1 MKPEPDEWA
10 EHSGFNVQCSVEG
23 NGKGRKQ
30 KAEVVQVGQ
39 RKIVPPPDSST
50 AQLQL

>member
-1 MKPEPDEWA
+1 MKPEPDESP
-10 EHSGFNVQCSVEG
+10 ERSGFNVPVKG